1 MTTKGYVRQS
11 SIVMDRLWGL
21 EAFESW
27 LCFSKSE
34 RSVQSTTQVCHLYDD
49 DDEDDDND
57 DNNDNNQHY

>member
-1 MTTKGYVRQS
+1 MTIKGYVRQS

-34 RSVQSTTQVCHLYDD
+34 
-49 DDEDDDND
+49 
-57 DNNDNNQHY
+57 